1 MPDKSPALTVK
12 DIEQAVRAGKTV
24 RWRGKAYVF
33 KTTGHKFLVNI
44 PINELKYKKWT
55 IFNSLFA
62 LFYWM
67 TRKILRK

>member
-44 PINELKYKKWT
+44 PINELKYKPHRLELTVNMFGLKD
-55 IFNSLFA
+55 
-62 LFYWM
+62 FY
-67 TRKILRK
+67 LEE